1 MGIAGRSYL
10 LITSESYTLPMESNK
25 TAAEAKVACPHKG
38 TSHAGVNQRRPKQE
52 PIIYKIRIQYT
63 KWAERGKN
71 SGHTKLTLRLIRVS
85 LESLC
90 SRNNIL

>member
-1 MGIAGRSYL
+1 MDIVGRSYL
-10 LITSESYTLPMESNK
+10 FITSESYTSPMELNK

-52 PIIYKIRIQYT
+52 PTIYKIRIQYT

-90 SRNNIL
+90 S